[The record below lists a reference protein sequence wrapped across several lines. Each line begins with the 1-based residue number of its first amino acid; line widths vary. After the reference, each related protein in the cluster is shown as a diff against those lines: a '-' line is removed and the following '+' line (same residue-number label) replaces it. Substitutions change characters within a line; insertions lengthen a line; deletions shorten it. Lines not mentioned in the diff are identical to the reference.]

1 MQGLYPLAQ
10 KSQQPG
16 DQKQKLLIPQEQSS
30 SSVGRHAIS
39 AAKAHEHQD
48 KNALINNIL
57 RQKQLNSGER
67 QSDLCATL
75 HQQGFLESA
84 EHKYEGTSAFIRLK
98 AQIKKNMNVAQ
109 FLQQKAEIMN
119 AVSKSAPDAILIGEK
134 PKRPHHNMGE
144 DTFRGSKFRGV
155 SKNKCKWQMM
165 IMINQKKVYIGAI
178 HSEMEAAK
186 YYDHIAILTQG
197 LNSKTNF
204 AYTAAQ
210 LETIVRDYDF
220 SNESNF
226 FGDYNSQMTSG
237 YNSKQNT
244 K

>member
-1 MQGLYPLAQ
+1 
-10 KSQQPG
+10 
-16 DQKQKLLIPQEQSS
+16 
-30 SSVGRHAIS
+30 
-39 AAKAHEHQD
+39 
-48 KNALINNIL
+48 
-57 RQKQLNSGER
+57 
-67 QSDLCATL
+67 
-75 HQQGFLESA
+75 
-84 EHKYEGTSAFIRLK
+84 
-98 AQIKKNMNVAQ
+98 
-109 FLQQKAEIMN
+109 MN

-210 LETIVRDYDF
+210 LEAIVRDYDF

-244 K
+244 KQNLQEAHLDDYSLSNRHFSKRQRREDGGNVQESSDENAMIGNHLYNDRAPPGDNLAPSGGEPQLTDGQLQQKIQQLGFDSLPQLLNSLQK